1 MSFMPNEAP
10 APAPITSD
18 GFFPSIDPAAFR
30 VSVRIEDAITDD
42 AMRHALVLAV
52 TRANIDLEEFRDAQ
66 QLSGHSTL
74 SEVPAA
80 MVDGNS
86 ALVFDYQEAVYSH
99 AKSTLLAQYEDT
111 DTTVLADATTEV
123 KGVAADDFRRRY
135 FEAIRR
141 IIGKPRATIELI

>member
-1 MSFMPNEAP
+1 MTFIPDEEEAP
-10 APAPITSD
+10 EPITSD
-18 GFFPSIDPAAFR
+18 PFFPNIDPAAFR
-30 VSVRIEDAITDD
+30 TSVRIEAAISYDAL
-42 AMRHALVLAV
+42 RHSLVLAV
-52 TRANIDLEEFRDAQ
+52 TRANLDLEDFRVTQMA
-66 QLSGHSTL
+66 SGYSTL
-74 SEVPAA
+74 SQVPSNI
-80 MVDGNS
+80 VDGFS

-99 AKSTLLAQYEDT
+99 AKATLLAQYEDT